1 MDFDSPE
8 HLAVRETRANRA
20 AGQLIRGWS
29 HIASRVEDLEATRHF
44 YEDVLGLPL
53 VLAHHA
59 DNYPEAPGKPTNY
72 MHAFFELGDGSCIA
86 FFQFAAGNHGDM
98 APHSPDMY
106 ERHLAMRVETMDGI
120 RAIEV
125 RLKAEGLKHQS
136 IDHGPFYSIYVN
148 DPDGDTIEV
157 TYHTAMVDALYCQPD
172 ARLQL
177 GKWLENVAWAT
188 AVVDKPS

>member
-1 MDFDSPE
+1 MEFNSPE
-8 HLAVRETRANRA
+8 HAALLEVRA
-20 AGQLIRGWS
+20 ARTASQLIRGWS
-29 HIASRVEDLEATRHF
+29 HIASRVKDLEATRHF

-59 DNYPEAPGKPTNY
+59 DSYPEKPGEKTNY

-86 FFQFAAGNHGDM
+86 FFQFAAGSHGDM

-106 ERHLAMRVETMDGI
+106 ERHLAMRVETMDDI
-120 RAIEV
+120 REIEG
-125 RLKAEGLKHQS
+125 RLDRETLEYLS

-157 TYHTAMVDALYCQPD
+157 TYHLAVVDALYCQPEPR
-172 ARLQL
+172 ARMAE
-177 GKWLENVAWAT
+177 WLARTNRE
-188 AVVDKPS
+188 P